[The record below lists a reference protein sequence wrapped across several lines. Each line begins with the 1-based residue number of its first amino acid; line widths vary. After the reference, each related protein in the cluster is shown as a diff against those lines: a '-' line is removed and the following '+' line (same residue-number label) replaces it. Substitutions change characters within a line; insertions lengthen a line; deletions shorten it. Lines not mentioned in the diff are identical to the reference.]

1 MLTDMAGEKPKHSTI
16 HDVAERAGVS
26 KSLVS
31 LVMRGSPN
39 VSEKRREAVLD
50 AARELNYSPNAAAR
64 ALARSRSGVFGVVV
78 SDLHNPFLA
87 DVADGI
93 EEGAVAAGYRALLS
107 TGFLDADR
115 ERTAVDTLIQ
125 LRADGLILLGNVG
138 PIDRFEATTVLAPIV
153 VVSRQTQSPLMD
165 SVADDDR
172 LGAALLVDHLVGLGH
187 TRIAHISPGEAAGG
201 PGRREGYESQMRH
214 HGLGAEINVVDGAV
228 TRRGGRAGMERLL
241 EATSLPTAVIAP
253 NDFAAIGVLEVADE
267 AGIEIPGQLSVTGY
281 DNIAF
286 ARMGRIDLTTVAQPA
301 EELGRI
307 AAQLLRERVEDERSE
322 ARHIVLPP
330 TLIIGTTSGPVP
342 N

>member
-1 MLTDMAGEKPKHSTI
+1 MLTAMAGEKPKHPTI
-16 HDVAERAGVS
+16 HDVAELAGVS

-64 ALARSRSGVFGVVV
+64 SLARSSSGVFGVVV

-93 EEGAVAAGYRALLS
+93 EEEAVAAGYRALLS

-138 PIDRFEATTVLAPIV
+138 PIDRFEATTASAPIV
-153 VVSRQTQSPLMD
+153 VVSRQTQSTRMD
-165 SVADDDR
+165 SVADDDQ
-172 LGAALLVDHLVGLGH
+172 LGAAMLVDHLVALGH
-187 TRIAHISPGEAAGG
+187 RRIAHISPGEAAGA
-201 PGRREGYESQMRH
+201 PGRREGYEAQMRH
-214 HGLGAEINVVDGAV
+214 HGLGAEINVVAGAF

-241 EATSLPTAVIAP
+241 EAAPSPTAVVAP
-253 NDFAAIGVLEVADE
+253 NDFAAIGVIEVADE
-267 AGIEIPGQLSVTGY
+267 AGVDIPGQVSVTGY
-281 DNIAF
+281 DNIAL
-286 ARMGRIDLTTVAQPA
+286 ARMGRIDLTTVEQPA

-307 AAQLLRERVEDERSE
+307 AARLLRERVEDGRRE

-330 TLIIGTTSGPVP
+330 TLIVGSTSGPAP
-342 N
+342 K

>member
-1 MLTDMAGEKPKHSTI
+1 MAAEKPKHSTI

-39 VSEKRREAVLD
+39 VSEKRRRAVLD

-93 EEGAVAAGYRALLS
+93 EEEAVAAGYRALLS

-138 PIDRFEATTVLAPIV
+138 PIDRFEATTALAPIV
-153 VVSRQTQSPLMD
+153 VVSRQTQSTLMD

-172 LGAALLVDHLVGLGH
+172 SAPRCWSTTSLRSVTAG
-187 TRIAHISPGEAAGG
+187 SPTFRRAKP
-201 PGRREGYESQMRH
+201 PGRPGGGTGYESQMRH
-214 HGLGAEINVVDGAV
+214 HGLADEINVVEGAF

-241 EATSLPTAVIAP
+241 ETTHGRLP
-253 NDFAAIGVLEVADE
+253 
-267 AGIEIPGQLSVTGY
+267 LSPP
-281 DNIAF
+281 
-286 ARMGRIDLTTVAQPA
+286 TTLP
-301 EELGRI
+301 
-307 AAQLLRERVEDERSE
+307 RSE
-322 ARHIVLPP
+322 
-330 TLIIGTTSGPVP
+330 
-342 N
+342 